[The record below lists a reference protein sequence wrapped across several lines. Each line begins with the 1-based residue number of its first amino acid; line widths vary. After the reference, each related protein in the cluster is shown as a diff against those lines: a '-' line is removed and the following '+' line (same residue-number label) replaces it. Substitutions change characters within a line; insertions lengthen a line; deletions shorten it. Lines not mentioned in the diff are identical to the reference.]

1 MWIDVLFL
9 ILLLWAVF
17 KGLRQGLI
25 IAVVSAL
32 AFILGLAAAMKLSAT
47 LAGYLRIHTSL
58 SSRWLPALAFVLV
71 FLAVVLLVRWIGRL
85 MEAAVDLAMLGWLNK
100 LGGILLYA
108 IVYTIILSV
117 LLFYAVQLR
126 LIAGTTLSASIIYP
140 HIRSWGPVVIDGFG
154 SFIPFFK
161 GMFTQLE
168 EFFGHLNNSLQ
179 KK

>member
-1 MWIDVLFL
+1 MWIDILFL

-32 AFILGLAAAMKLSAT
+32 AFILGLAAAMKLSAS
-47 LAGYLRIHTSL
+47 LAGYLRAHTSL
-58 SSRWLPALAFVLV
+58 SGRWLPVLAFILV
-71 FLAVVLLVRWIGRL
+71 FLAVVLLVRWAGRL
-85 MEAAVDLAMLGWLNK
+85 MEAAVEITMMGWLNK

-108 IVYTIILSV
+108 AAYTIILSV

-126 LIAGTTLSASIIYP
+126 LIADSTLSSSITYSFVRP
-140 HIRSWGPVVIDGFG
+140 WGPVVIDGFG
-154 SFIPFFK
+154 NFIPFFK

-168 EFFGHLNNSLQ
+168 DFFSRLNNSLQ
-179 KK
+179 QK

>member
-32 AFILGLAAAMKLSAT
+32 AFIIGLAAAVKLSAS
-47 LAGYLRIHTSL
+47 LAGYLKVHTSL
-58 SSRWLPALAFVLV
+58 SSRWLPALAFILV
-71 FLAVVLLVRWIGRL
+71 FLAVVLLVRWVGRL
-85 MEAAVDLAMLGWLNK
+85 MEAAVELSMMGWLNK

-108 IVYTIILSV
+108 AVYTIILSV

-126 LIAGTTLSASIIYP
+126 LIAGSTLSSSIVYP
-140 HIRSWGPVVIDGFG
+140 FIRPWGPVVIDGFG

-168 EFFGHLNNSLQ
+168 DFFGRLNSSLQ
-179 KK
+179 